1 MKTLTHTS
9 RPPRGLIAVNAAL
22 LLLLGAVTLAPQS
35 AAQRGTTGGR
45 ARGEYTLLAGK
56 MSGASAHAVYI
67 LDSSNQDMVAVKW
80 NESTKSLDAIG
91 YRDLKEDAQA
101 SPGR

>member
-1 MKTLTHTS
+1 MQTAP
-9 RPPRGLIAVNAAL
+9 RPSRGLIAANIVL
-22 LLLLGAVTLAPQS
+22 LLLLAVVSLAPTS
-35 AAQRGTTGGR
+35 VAQRGATIGR
-45 ARGEYTLLAGK
+45 ARGEYTMLAGK
-56 MSGASAHAVYI
+56 MTGSSAHAIYI